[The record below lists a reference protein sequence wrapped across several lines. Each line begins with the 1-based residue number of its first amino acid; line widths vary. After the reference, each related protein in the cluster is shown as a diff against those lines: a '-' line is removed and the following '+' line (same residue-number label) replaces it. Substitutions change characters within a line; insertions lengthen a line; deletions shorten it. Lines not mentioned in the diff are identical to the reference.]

1 MARLLITAGLFFA
14 EGVATFASGG
24 LLAPVFANPGSIA
37 ATAAAGMA
45 LGSILFQPPQP
56 PRLLDR
62 QVMSSANGAPILFG
76 YGTQRVSGE
85 VVWSSGLLILRK
97 GDSDFTSFKDS
108 INNSIPT
115 RNAYVTNL
123 AVAFGQGPADIT
135 RLWFDS
141 KLVYD
146 TRGTVYRGPWQA
158 GIPYNVDDV
167 VLDWSMSSNPV
178 PNTDSQPLVFFICVQ
193 AITATENTD
202 YPHET
207 AVFWEQIAANYDRA
221 TGQILYRYG
230 FVNDPAYQGQYDI
243 ALTDSGLNL
252 LDVDPFD
259 YINPKIYRGDE
270 TQNPDP
276 LLESQI
282 GVGKTS
288 AMRGLCYL
296 VLENFV
302 VWDFGNRIP
311 NIRAEVTWSAEFSYP
326 TTQVAAASAAKCEM
340 EPVNQVLHILD
351 STSSK
356 MQRLDLSTSVMGAQQ
371 SLPATVLNDAFSAEA
386 DGHVWM
392 SHDTGSGFANL
403 YKLDP
408 LNNYAVLLTIALPSG
423 VFPEQINCGGFS
435 GTPQYVICGCRL
447 SGGTGQ
453 FHFEVYRTSDGFHVG
468 GVSFGSPGTITY
480 GEWFMYP
487 VFDGSGNIWCITP
500 HTSDGNFDIWKITIP
515 GLVATSHTVTPGT
528 EGESLCCA
536 WYGGENTLVM
546 PTANGLLAKW
556 DIASSTYSMLV
567 TGTITSN
574 LMWDNSD
581 FASAYSAVHAA
592 NGNRLWTGYFRIP
605 YDASKHMI
613 AAWSVFSGNP
623 IRASLTPIDQTGTFY
638 TGVKLYDLDNWLGSG
653 WAGLLYYIDGN
664 QMWAY
669 DGGTNSIL
677 IVQSGSVSVL
687 QLDRTT
693 SGPGLLSNIATDVC
707 RRVGIDADHIDLSEL
722 VGLDIVGYTVARPS
736 EARQILAPLA
746 GGFFFDVVES
756 DKKLKFLP
764 RPQPVSMTI
773 PADDLGLA
781 KDKGAITEEIGQEA
795 DFPQQIDVSYQ
806 DPALNFQTGH
816 QYHWRNTRVVG
827 ARDRHNLELPYAITA
842 YQARQT
848 AIKLMKQMWKGRQ
861 PYSFNLWKGSYL
873 QLDAADVVSFT
884 DPFTQLVFTAR
895 VLQMASGQDRTMRL
909 SLVAEDPSS
918 YVTSGASGAG
928 PGTSTS
934 GSGDTGGTGTGSTGS
949 NGGGSG
955 GSGSGVVSS
964 GGGGTTV
971 GPSAG
976 NPYDIAFLLPGQIAG
991 SYDWRFTADRSTTM
1005 PIDLTGSSLTAEAAA
1020 TADVS
1025 LPLNQIPGGTGA
1037 PVNIGSLNF
1046 AAGSKTGTYVFSNQ
1060 VVLAAGD
1067 VLQIDPSAVTD
1078 PTLSG
1083 VSGVLAATD

>member
-14 EGVATFASGG
+14 EGVAVFATGG
-24 LLAPVFANPGSIA
+24 ALAPVFANPGSIA

-158 GIPYNVDDV
+158 GITYNVDDV

-178 PNTDSQPLVFFICVQ
+178 PNTDSQPLIYFICVQ
-193 AITATENTD
+193 AITATENTN

-270 TQNPDP
+270 TQLPDA

-326 TTQVAAASAAKCEM
+326 VTTTAATNGSKIEID
-340 EPVNQVLHILD
+340 PNDQIVHVLD
-351 STSSK
+351 ATSSN
-356 MQRLDLSTSVMGAQQ
+356 MQRLDLTTSVMGSPQA
-371 SLPATVLNDAFSAEA
+371 LPASVLNDAFCA
-386 DGHVWM
+386 DAQGNVWI
-392 SHDTGSGFANL
+392 SHDTGSGFSNL
-403 YKLDP
+403 YKLDGA
-408 LNNYAVLLTIALPSG
+408 NNYAVLLTIAMPSG
-423 VFPEQINCGGFS
+423 VFPEQIGFCTSGGVGYIACGS
-435 GTPQYVICGCRL
+435 RL

-453 FHFEVYRTSDGFHVG
+453 FHFEVYRADGYHVG
-468 GVSFGSPGTITY
+468 GVSFGNPGSITY
-480 GEWFMYP
+480 GEWFAYP
-487 VFDGSGNIWCITP
+487 CNDGTNIWMITP
-500 HTSDGNFDIWKITIP
+500 HTSDGNFDIWKITLP
-515 GLVATSHTVTPGT
+515 GLVATSNTVTPGV

-536 WYGGENTLVM
+536 WYGGENTLIM
-546 PTANGLLAKW
+546 PTANGLIAKW

-567 TGTITSN
+567 TGTINTAH

-581 FASAYSAVHAA
+581 FAAAYSAVHAQG
-592 NGNRLWTGYFRIP
+592 GNRLWTGFFRIP
-605 YDASKHMI
+605 YDASNHII
-613 AAWSVFSGNP
+613 AAWSVSSADPVGAINQ
-623 IRASLTPIDQTGTFY
+623 LGIDQTFY
-638 TGVKLYDLDNWLGSG
+638 TGVKLYDLDNWFGTG
-653 WAGLLYYIDGN
+653 WAGLQYSIDGN
-664 QMWAY
+664 QMWLY
-669 DGGTNSIL
+669 DGGTNSL
-677 IVQSGSVSVL
+677 VIVQAASVSVL
-687 QLDRTT
+687 QLDRVT
-693 SGPGLLSNIATDVC
+693 SGPGQLSNIVTDTC
-707 RRVGIDADHIDLSEL
+707 RRVGIDAEKIDVSEL
-722 VGLDIVGYTVARPS
+722 TGMSLVGYTVARPS
-736 EARQILAPLA
+736 QAKQILQPIA

-764 RPQPVSMTI
+764 RPQAVAMSI
-773 PADDLGLA
+773 PAEDLGLD

-806 DPALNFQTGH
+806 DPALNYQIGH

-827 ARDRHNLELPYAITA
+827 ARDRHNLDLPYAIPA

-848 AIKLMKQMWKGRQ
+848 AIKLMKQFWKGKLQ
-861 PYSFNLWKGSYL
+861 HSFNLFRASYL
-873 QLDAADVVSFT
+873 QLDPADVVSFT
-884 DPFTQLVFTAR
+884 DPFTQLSFTAR
-895 VLQMASGQDRTMRL
+895 ILQMASGQDRTMRL

-934 GSGDTGGTGTGSTGS
+934 GASDTGGTGSGSTGS

-964 GGGGTTV
+964 GGGTITT
-971 GPSAG
+971 SAG
-976 NPYDIAFLLPGQIAG
+976 VPYDIAFLLPGPIAG
-991 SYDWRFTADRSTTM
+991 SYDWRFTVDGNLPTL
-1005 PIDLTGSSLTAEAAA
+1005 PINLSGSSLTAEVAA

-1037 PVNIGSLNF
+1037 PVQIGSLNF
-1046 AAGSKTGTYVFSNQ
+1046 TAGQKVGSFSFNNA
-1060 VVLAAGD
+1060 VTLAQGD

-1078 PTLSG
+1078 ATLAG
-1083 VSGVLAATD
+1083 VSGVFAATR